1 MSGLYLYVG
10 GAASGKSAAA
20 ERRACG
26 LAESRLYVATLK
38 PADEESEH
46 RVARH
51 RVRRDGSW
59 KTVEAGADLAATLG
73 ACPECGVVLV
83 DGLGAWMSAMLC
95 GIHGRATDP
104 EKELAA
110 RFQDFLDAL
119 EALEEC
125 GRPVVVVSEEVGM
138 GLVPADAVSRT
149 FREELGCANQRL
161 AAVAKEVVLVACG
174 LELPLKKSS

>member
-1 MSGLYLYVG
+1 MSGLHLYVG

-20 ERRACG
+20 ERRACE
-26 LAESRLYVATLK
+26 LAERRLYIATLK
-38 PADEESEH
+38 PADEESGQ

-51 RVRRDGSW
+51 RARRDGSW
-59 KTVEAGADLAATLG
+59 QTVEAGAELAAALG

-83 DGLGAWMSAMLC
+83 DGLGAWVSAMLC
-95 GIHGRATDP
+95 GIHGGTSDL

-110 RFQDFLDAL
+110 RFQDFL

-125 GRPVVVVSEEVGM
+125 WRPVVVVSEEVGM
-138 GLVPADAVSRT
+138 GLVPADAVSRA
-149 FREELGCANQRL
+149 FREELGRANQRL
-161 AAVAKEVVLVACG
+161 AAMASEVVLVACG